1 MDMKYRVKFEF
12 YSKKMQT
19 VIEANSPE
27 DAKYKI
33 MGKVKFV
40 NIEPIMK
47 DNDILDFFN
56 KEIFK

>member
-1 MDMKYRVKFEF
+1 MKYRVRFTI
-12 YSKKMQT
+12 YGKKLQT
-19 VIEANSPE
+19 IIEANSPD

-33 MGKVKFV
+33 MGKIKFV
-40 NIEPIMK
+40 NIEPIME